1 MKNTTFRCLLKPLSA
16 KTFNAGIK
24 AVKSDRYYKKCKT
37 RTHLE
42 ALIYAQVSG
51 IRSLRELE
59 VCLKDKRCGITPVC
73 RSTLSAANAKRKE
86 QGFTLILEKLLEGMP
101 QKTRGDI
108 GHVVRILDSSP
119 LQVKG
124 RGSAWADGHR
134 TARCH
139 GLKLHVEYDPELKAP
154 VRTLFSAANVNDCT
168 VGKDWPVQAG
178 AVYVFDKGY
187 YDYNWWWRIN
197 GQNAFFVTRLKGN
210 AALVAREEREVAEGT
225 SVIKDETVCF
235 KNTHPRGGKKNA
247 YAEPLRRIHVRREE
261 GKAPLVLV
269 TNLLDAQ
276 ADKIAQ
282 LYKTRWDIELYFKWI
297 KQNLRIKKFL
307 GRSENAVKLQVIA
320 ALIAYILLWLFKQSC
335 HCGLTFQLLLTWL
348 RCHMREHWRRALK
361 HIPPPREKPQK
372 PMVFDGGEAL

>member
-1 MKNTTFRCLLKPLSA
+1 MKNTVFRRLLKPLNA
-16 KTFNAGIK
+16 KTVNAGVK

-42 ALIYAQVSG
+42 ALIYAQLNG

-59 VCLKDKRCGITPVC
+59 LCLKDKRCAVTPVS
-73 RSTLSAANAKRKE
+73 RSTLSAANAKRNE
-86 QGFTLILEKLLEGMP
+86 QGFALILGKLLEMMP
-101 QKTRGDI
+101 QKTRDDI
-108 GHVVRILDSSP
+108 GHVMRILDSSP

-139 GLKLHVEYDPELKAP
+139 GLKLHVGYDPELKAP

-168 VGKDWPVQAG
+168 AGKDWPVQAG
-178 AVYVFDKGY
+178 TVYVFDKGY
-187 YDYNWWWRIN
+187 CDYNRWWRIN

-210 AALVAREEREVAEGT
+210 AAVVAHGEREVGEGT

-247 YAEPLRRIHVRREE
+247 YAGPLRRIHVRREE
-261 GKAPLVLV
+261 GKEPLALV
-269 TNLLDAQ
+269 TNLMDTP
-276 ADKIAQ
+276 ADKIAR
-282 LYKTRWDIELYFKWI
+282 LYKARWDIELYFKWI

-335 HCGLTFQLLLTWL
+335 QPGLTFHLLLTWL

-361 HIPPPREKPQK
+361 HIPPPRKKPQK
-372 PMVFDGGEAL
+372 PMVFEEGKAL